1 MKAPIPK
8 TKATQSF
15 RNVEICQKSIPN
27 IPTFSQANSFPE
39 DLVYASGIEDYITVM
54 RSAVMPKK
62 ISFRGSNG
70 KKYSFL
76 CKPKDDL
83 RRDCRLLDF
92 NNLLNKLFL
101 KDPESRKRNLHLRT
115 YVSCIFYMMQK
126 EIPKIIQ
133 KNYFV
138 KSKFAMIFILVFFV
152 KSIHII
158 YISSYTKIK
167 FSVKTIW
174 NCKPMT
180 LFRNKRFMLDEMT
193 HQSTSKFAI
202 FLEYEKWKPL

>member
-15 RNVEICQKSIPN
+15 RNVEICPKSIPN

-115 YVSCIFYMMQK
+115 YVSYLSFLCVWK
-126 EIPKIIQ
+126 KRKSPKII
-133 KNYFV
+133 KGF
-138 KSKFAMIFILVFFV
+138 FWGLIFF
-152 KSIHII
+152 SGN
-158 YISSYTKIK
+158 SYMAP
-167 FSVKTIW
+167 FY
-174 NCKPMT
+174 
-180 LFRNKRFMLDEMT
+180 
-193 HQSTSKFAI
+193 I
-202 FLEYEKWKPL
+202 FLPGKRIEITEQQ